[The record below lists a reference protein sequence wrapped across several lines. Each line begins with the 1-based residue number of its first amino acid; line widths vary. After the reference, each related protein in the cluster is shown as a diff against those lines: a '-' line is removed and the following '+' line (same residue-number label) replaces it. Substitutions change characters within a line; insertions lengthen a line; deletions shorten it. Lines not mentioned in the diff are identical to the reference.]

1 MNLEMVIAW
10 YTIMFILIF
19 KDMSGERE
27 LRRIRMELEKMNK
40 RVADSVEV
48 IHCKDCKHLTFS
60 DYGENRNDE

>member
-1 MNLEMVIAW
+1 MNLEMVIVW

-40 RVADSVEV
+40 
-48 IHCKDCKHLTFS
+48 
-60 DYGENRNDE
+60 